1 MTRYEQLAQ
10 DIKSQIEN
18 GVWRAGD
25 KLPSVRATC
34 RTSGLSIATVMQS
47 YQLLESQGWVT
58 ARPQSGY
65 YVAPKPPEPSLPS
78 TRESLSQTDTVN
90 INDVLFDVL
99 QQTRKNDAIP
109 LSSAF
114 PDPELFPFKVL
125 TRCMASSGRK
135 MAPKSTVNNL
145 PPGNDSLR
153 RCIAQRYNL
162 EGIHVLPDDIVVTS
176 GAMEALNL
184 SLQVVTNP
192 GDLVAVESPT
202 FYGAL
207 QAIERLKLKVVEIPS
222 CPKSGID
229 LEMLDQALSTLPIK
243 ACWFM
248 TNFQNPLGHTVPK
261 EKKQKLVKLLCSH
274 DVPLIEDD
282 VYSELYFDDTKP
294 QPAKAFD
301 SQHSVLHCGSF
312 SKCLAPGYRVGW
324 VVNRQ
329 YAKQLQRAQ
338 LMSTLSASM
347 PTQLGIADYLQSG
360 GYDTHLRKLR
370 KTLKQR
376 QQDFLKGLRAYLPE
390 EVKVTSPK
398 GGYFVWVEMPECV
411 NAESVYTQLLEDN
424 IGIAPGI
431 LFSSDKHYAHHI
443 RLNCSFEWDAQ
454 IEHAIRQLGT
464 RISEAIYN

>member
-1 MTRYEQLAQ
+1 
-10 DIKSQIEN
+10 
-18 GVWRAGD
+18 
-25 KLPSVRATC
+25 
-34 RTSGLSIATVMQS
+34 
-47 YQLLESQGWVT
+47 
-58 ARPQSGY
+58 
-65 YVAPKPPEPSLPS
+65 
-78 TRESLSQTDTVN
+78 VN

-153 RCIAQRYNL
+153 RCIAQRYTL
-162 EGIHVLPDDIVVTS
+162 EGIHLLPDDIVVTS

-248 TNFQNPLGHTVPK
+248 MNFQNPLGHTVPK

-274 DVPLIEDD
+274 DVPIIEDD

-294 QPAKAFD
+294 LTVSIRFCIAGLFLNALPLD
-301 SQHSVLHCGSF
+301 TE
-312 SKCLAPGYRVGW
+312 W

-329 YAKQLQRAQ
+329 YAKQLQRVQ

-347 PTQLGIADYLQSG
+347 PTQLGIADYLQVG

-390 EVKVTSPK
+390 EVNVKSPK
-398 GGYFVWVEMPECV
+398 KEG
-411 NAESVYTQLLEDN
+411 
-424 IGIAPGI
+424 GI
-431 LFSSDKHYAHHI
+431 LFGLKCRSV
-443 RLNCSFEWDAQ
+443 
-454 IEHAIRQLGT
+454 
-464 RISEAIYN
+464 